1 MNYLI
6 YLLAMVFLLA
16 MGSIT
21 TVTIVP
27 SFELHINFANLIN
40 FLDIWGIVL
49 LLAILV
55 VILFFT
61 RTLLPLKDA
70 LLFTL
75 GKKDTSDIQVDGCLL
90 AVNTVMISAVSV
102 GGLMFLISLVNL
114 FKGMDMSTGYLGL
127 GILLSQGVLSLV
139 YAGIV
144 VLIMLP
150 VYIQLKRSMS
160 ESGEIVLRN
169 PAKRKVKR

>member
-1 MNYLI
+1 
-6 YLLAMVFLLA
+6 MVFLLA

-21 TVTIVP
+21 TVTIGP
-27 SFELHINFANLIN
+27 SFELHIDFANLIN

-49 LLAILV
+49 LLSFLLI
-55 VILFFT
+55 ILFFT
-61 RTLLPLKDA
+61 RTLSPLKNA
-70 LLFTL
+70 MLFAL
-75 GKKDTSDIQVDGCLL
+75 GKKDASDIQVDACLL

-114 FKGMDMSTGYLGL
+114 VKGMDMSAGYRGF
-127 GILLSQGVLSLV
+127 GILFSQGVLSLV

-169 PAKRKVKR
+169 PVKRKVKR

>member
-1 MNYLI
+1 MNYLV
-6 YLLAMVFLLA
+6 YLLAMAFLLA

-49 LLAILV
+49 LLSFLLI
-55 VILFFT
+55 ILFFT
-61 RTLLPLKDA
+61 RTLSPLKNA
-70 LLFTL
+70 MLFAL
-75 GKKDTSDIQVDGCLL
+75 GKKDASDIQVDACLL

-102 GGLMFLISLVNL
+102 GSLMFLISLVNL
-114 FKGMDMSTGYLGL
+114 VKGMDMETGCSSFGVLF
-127 GILLSQGVLSLV
+127 SQGALSLV

-150 VYIQLKRSMS
+150 VYIQLKRSVS
-160 ESGEIVLRN
+160 ESNEIVLRN
-169 PAKRKVKR
+169 SAKRKTKR

>member
-21 TVTIVP
+21 TVTIGP
-27 SFELHINFANLIN
+27 SFELHIDFANLIN

-49 LLAILV
+49 LLTILL

-70 LLFTL
+70 LLLAL
-75 GKKDTSDIQVDGCLL
+75 GKKDISDVQVDSCLL

-114 FKGMDMSTGYLGL
+114 VKGMDMETGCSSF
-127 GILLSQGVLSLV
+127 GILFSQGVLSLI

-150 VYIQLKRSMS
+150 VYIQLKRNML
-160 ESGEIVLRN
+160 ESKEIVLRN
-169 PAKRKVKR
+169 PAKKKLKR

>member
-21 TVTIVP
+21 TVTIIP

-49 LLAILV
+49 LLSFLLI
-55 VILFFT
+55 ILFFT

-70 LLFTL
+70 LLLAL
-75 GKKDTSDIQVDGCLL
+75 GKKDPSDIQVDSCLL

-102 GGLMFLISLVNL
+102 GGLLFLISLVNL
-114 FKGMDMSTGYLGL
+114 VKGMDMSAGYRGI
-127 GILLSQGVLSLV
+127 GILFSQGVLSLV

-150 VYIQLKRSMS
+150 VYIQLKRSVS
-160 ESGEIVLRN
+160 ESKEIVLRN

>member
-21 TVTIVP
+21 TVTIGP
-27 SFELHINFANLIN
+27 SFELHIDFANLIN

-49 LLAILV
+49 LLSFLLI
-55 VILFFT
+55 ILFFT
-61 RTLLPLKDA
+61 RTLSPLKNA
-70 LLFTL
+70 MLFAL
-75 GKKDTSDIQVDGCLL
+75 GKKDASDIQVDACLL

-102 GGLMFLISLVNL
+102 GSLMFLISLVNL
-114 FKGMDMSTGYLGL
+114 VKGMDMETGCSSFGVLF
-127 GILLSQGVLSLV
+127 SQGALSLV

-150 VYIQLKRSMS
+150 VYIQLKRSVS
-160 ESGEIVLRN
+160 ESNEIVLRN
-169 PAKRKVKR
+169 SAKRKTKR

>member
-70 LLFTL
+70 MLLAL
-75 GKKDTSDIQVDGCLL
+75 GKKDVSDVQVDSCLL
-90 AVNTVMISAVSV
+90 AVNTVMISTVSV

-114 FKGMDMSTGYLGL
+114 IKGMDMETGCSSF
-127 GILLSQGVLSLV
+127 GIQFSQGALSLV

-169 PAKRKVKR
+169 PTKRKAKR

>member
-16 MGSIT
+16 MGSCT
-21 TVTIVP
+21 TVAIVP

-40 FLDIWGIVL
+40 FLDIWGIFL
-49 LLAILV
+49 LLTILLI
-55 VILFFT
+55 ILFFT
-61 RTLLPLKDA
+61 KTLSPLKDA
-70 LLFTL
+70 MLFTL
-75 GKKDTSDIQVDGCLL
+75 GKKDTSDIQVDSCLL

-114 FKGMDMSTGYLGL
+114 FKGMDMSTGYRGL

-150 VYIQLKRSMS
+150 VYIQLKRSVS
-160 ESGEIVLRN
+160 ESNEIVLRN
-169 PAKRKVKR
+169 SAKRKTKR

>member
-16 MGSIT
+16 MGSCT

-27 SFELHINFANLIN
+27 SFELQINFANLIN
-40 FLDIWGIVL
+40 FIDIWGIFL
-49 LLAILV
+49 LLTILLI
-55 VILFFT
+55 ILFFT
-61 RTLLPLKDA
+61 KTLSPLKDA
-70 LLFTL
+70 MLFTL
-75 GKKDTSDIQVDGCLL
+75 GKKNASDIQVESCLL
-90 AVNTVMISAVSV
+90 AVNTVMISSVSV

-114 FKGMDMSTGYLGL
+114 VKGMDMETGCSSFGVLF
-127 GILLSQGVLSLV
+127 SQGVLSLI

-150 VYIQLKRSMS
+150 VYIQVKRSVS
-160 ESGEIVLRN
+160 ESNEIVLRN
-169 PAKRKVKR
+169 SAKRKTKR

>member
-16 MGSIT
+16 MGSCT
-21 TVTIVP
+21 TVAIVP

-40 FLDIWGIVL
+40 FLDIWGIFL
-49 LLAILV
+49 LLTILLI
-55 VILFFT
+55 ILFFT
-61 RTLLPLKDA
+61 KTLSPLKDA
-70 LLFTL
+70 MLFTL
-75 GKKDTSDIQVDGCLL
+75 GKKNASDIQVESCLL
-90 AVNTVMISAVSV
+90 AVNTVMISSVSV

-114 FKGMDMSTGYLGL
+114 VKGMDMETGCSSFGVLF
-127 GILLSQGVLSLV
+127 SQGVLSLI

-150 VYIQLKRSMS
+150 VYIQVKRSVS
-160 ESGEIVLRN
+160 ESNEIVLRN
-169 PAKRKVKR
+169 SAKRKTKR